1 MCDRIGSAERSSGSS
16 GAGAPVVMR
25 KVSGSTISS
34 AVICRVTS
42 VKGDGLFGTLAARSK
57 VKTTSS
63 AVKGEPSWNLTP
75 GRSLNSH
82 TVSLSVFQETA
93 RPGIGSC
100 LSSLAIS
107 GSKMWAA
114 I

>member
-1 MCDRIGSAERSSGSS
+1 M
-16 GAGAPVVMR
+16 
-25 KVSGSTISS
+25 
-34 AVICRVTS
+34 
-42 VKGDGLFGTLAARSK
+42 KGEGLFGTLAARSK

-82 TVSLSVFQETA
+82 TVSLIVFHAVA
-93 RPGIGSC
+93 RAGTGNC

-107 GSKMWAA
+107 GSKMCAA